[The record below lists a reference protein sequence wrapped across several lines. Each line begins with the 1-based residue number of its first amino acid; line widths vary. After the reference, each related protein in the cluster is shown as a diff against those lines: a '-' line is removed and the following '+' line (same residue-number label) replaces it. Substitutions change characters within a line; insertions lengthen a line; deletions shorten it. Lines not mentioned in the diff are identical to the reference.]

1 MKRLGIFLLL
11 ASLLLGLAVSVRP
24 VSAGTDDE
32 EETVVSTERSGGSSE
47 EKAEKPEK
55 GASYYV
61 KRYIIAAVIGL
72 IIALIV
78 TGSMQAGMKNVTY
91 TGIFRQAFLM
101 NETGSSHHPAYPAQR
116 KIAHNFIPYIST
128 LTGWPIQEKP
138 IL

>member
-72 IIALIV
+72 IIALIA
-78 TGSMQAGMKNVTY
+78 TGSMQAGMKNVHRSRNAANYVKKETLKM
-91 TGIFRQAFLM
+91 RV
-101 NETGSSHHPAYPAQR
+101 NEDRVLRTEEKRTR
-116 KIAHNFIPYIST
+116 KHTNS
-128 LTGWPIQEKP
+128 
-138 IL
+138 

>member
-24 VSAGTDDE
+24 VRAGSDE
-32 EETVVSTERSGGSSE
+32 EDETVVSAERSGGSSE

-72 IIALIV
+72 IIALIA
-78 TGSMQAGMKNVTY
+78 TGSMQAGMKNIHRSRNAANYVRKDS
-91 TGIFRQAFLM
+91 FKLRVSDDRFLRTE
-101 NETGSSHHPAYPAQR
+101 ETRTR
-116 KIAHNFIPYIST
+116 KQTNS
-128 LTGWPIQEKP
+128 
-138 IL
+138 